1 MIIIHMWVF
10 ILVIIKLTSNC
21 NINYMIYMIIF
32 IRIPNISELDNLT

>member
-21 NINYMIYMIIF
+21 NIYIIIQLSKYTIAVVAF
-32 IRIPNISELDNLT
+32 FNFKF